1 MTDQPPSDRF
11 KTEMPRIPG
20 VSEPGSA
27 PASAAP
33 ATSGNPAFKLFGAL
47 FAALLVI
54 FLAGRWALRST
65 GIQPKAAEAQ
75 PQIEVPAP
83 APDPSTLL
91 PHATSATPSIAN
103 VAEMAKAWSTK
114 EFYVRNPLTGE
125 DVPALLVRL
134 PTGSASQST
143 GYWAFATNSPYEHC
157 KLEFIADLGK
167 LRNDYDFRRANHP
180 MVGNPCTQ
188 TLFDPLKTINL
199 PGSGAWVRGGIVQG
213 SDLRP
218 PLGVQIR
225 IQGKEI
231 LAIRVE

>member
-1 MTDQPPSDRF
+1 MNDQPPSDRF
-11 KTEMPRIPG
+11 KTEMPHIPG
-20 VSEPGSA
+20 VSEPA
-27 PASAAP
+27 PAP
-33 ATSGNPAFKLFGAL
+33 RATGGNPAVKLFGAL

-65 GIQPKAAEAQ
+65 NVQPKTEAQ

-83 APDPSTLL
+83 APDPNTLL
-91 PHATSATPSIAN
+91 PHATDDAPGIAGI
-103 VAEMAKAWSTK
+103 AEMAKPWSTK
-114 EFYVRNPLTGE
+114 EFYVRNGLTGE

-134 PTGSASQST
+134 PIGSASQST
-143 GYWAFATNSPYEHC
+143 GYWAFSTNSPYEHC
-157 KLEFIADLGK
+157 KLEFVADLEK
-167 LRNDYDFRRANHP
+167 LKSDYGFRRANHP

-218 PLGVQIR
+218 PMGVEIR
-225 IQGKEI
+225 VRGKDIQ
-231 LAIRVE
+231 AIRVE